1 MTFEEWFE
9 QTFCKDYF
17 PKGQRPLYE
26 VVARKAWDAGHHQAY
41 FECTPNWG

>member
-17 PKGQRPLYE
+17 PKGERTLYE
-26 VVARKAWDAGHHQAY
+26 AVARKAWEASRDNLR
-41 FECTPNWG
+41 TWDL